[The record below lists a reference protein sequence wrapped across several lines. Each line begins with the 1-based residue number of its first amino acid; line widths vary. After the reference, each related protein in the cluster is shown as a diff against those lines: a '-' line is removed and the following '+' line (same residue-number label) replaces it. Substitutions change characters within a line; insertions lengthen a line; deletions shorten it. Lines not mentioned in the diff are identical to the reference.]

1 MPLPPQ
7 RLSRIWRIAQLEAR
21 LNGMQKGRLCS
32 PLVTAI
38 FTPIL
43 DALSMSTNYGL
54 IFGAAQ
60 LGLFAEKPLTRD
72 GLSFSFRTGKT
83 VALVSTSGGNRSTA
97 ARLLLLMEVIAGLKK
112 GSAVGLSRA
121 EPCLCVLRL
130 PARAQR
136 MPHRRVGDAQGHLHP
151 RRCWRRCSAC
161 VRTCCRWRRVSP
173 TSSTGAASGE
183 REDRAG
189 LRGRGLSEAIV
200 FTKLPLRAGINF
212 AIAQFDACRIEHALA
227 RRNLHILRLPCPI
240 YACGGIDEMYRYRV
254 RMV

>member
-21 LNGMQKGRLCS
+21 LNGVQKGRLCS

-112 GSAVGLSRA
+112 AVLSVFHALNLACAFCDCLLVLNECRIAAWGTPRDICTPADAGGGVPRAYGRAVAGGGSPLHHLPEQHPVSGKAAPVCAA
-121 EPCLCVLRL
+121 EDYLKPLFL
-130 PARAQR
+130 PSCPFAQ
-136 MPHRRVGDAQGHLHP
+136 A
-151 RRCWRRCSAC
+151 
-161 VRTCCRWRRVSP
+161 
-173 TSSTGAASGE
+173 ST
-183 REDRAG
+183 
-189 LRGRGLSEAIV
+189 
-200 FTKLPLRAGINF
+200 LPLRSLMPAG
-212 AIAQFDACRIEHALA
+212 
-227 RRNLHILRLPCPI
+227 
-240 YACGGIDEMYRYRV
+240 
-254 RMV
+254 